1 MIDYFD
7 EELEGDPHGECAE
20 AIHMLEAM
28 LGWAYGKLADRSF
41 SKMDDCLKLDEIKLY
56 FMQKG
61 QS

>member
-1 MIDYFD
+1 MSDHFD
-7 EELEGDPHGECAE
+7 EESDGDPHGECAE
-20 AIHMLEAM
+20 TIHMLETL

-41 SKMDDCLKLDEIKLY
+41 SKMDDCLKLHELKLY